1 MSASPRLRFGLMA
14 ASLSCLLTGY
24 VVAQQQSVREPSEAA
39 VDQPDAQNPA
49 GQTDRL
55 KTQRREYTANFRGNR
70 ADAGTQNQE
79 IQQYLVGCMLA
90 KNQAEV
96 ELSKFAQQQTQSPE
110 VKEFAQMLVKDHSK
124 FIQKLQQ
131 LAGDETATTRSQPGE
146 RTQPAGN
153 REAVSQNA
161 AEQNAANRAIDSNS
175 AVDQLLALEK
185 QIVERCA
192 QSARDELQQKQGAEF
207 DKCYV
212 GSQIGGHMQM
222 LAALEVLSQQGPE
235 QIQQIAQEAQPNV
248 QKHLE
253 HAKQIMKQLEG
264 AGPTGSRATRPTQPQ
279 R

>member
-1 MSASPRLRFGLMA
+1 MA
-14 ASLSCLLTGY
+14 ASLSCLLAGY
-24 VVAQQQSVREPSEAA
+24 VVAQQQTVREQAEPA
-39 VDQPDAQNPA
+39 VDQPGEQSAA
-49 GQTDRL
+49 GQTDRPA
-55 KTQRREYTANFRGNR
+55 TRREYTANFRGNQ
-70 ADAGTQNQE
+70 ANAGAQNQDV
-79 IQQYLVGCMLA
+79 QRYLVGCMLA

-110 VKEFAQMLVKDHSK
+110 IKEFAQMLVQDHSK

-131 LAGDETATTRSQPGE
+131 LAGDQTTAIGQPGE
-146 RTQPAGN
+146 RNQPAGN

-161 AEQNAANRAIDSNS
+161 AELKPANRATDSNS
-175 AVDQLLALEK
+175 AVGQLLALEK

-192 QSARDELQQKQGAEF
+192 QSARDELQQKEGAEF
-207 DKCYV
+207 DKCFV

-253 HAKQIMKQLEG
+253 HAKHLMKQLEG

>member
-1 MSASPRLRFGLMA
+1 MSASPRLKFGFLA

-24 VVAQQQSVREPSEAA
+24 VVAQQETVREPSEAA
-39 VDQPDAQNPA
+39 IEQPDAQNPA

-55 KTQRREYTANFRGNR
+55 KSQRREYTANFRGNR
-70 ADAGTQNQE
+70 ADAGAQTQE
-79 IQQYLVGCMLA
+79 IQRYLVGCMLA

-110 VKEFAQMLVKDHSK
+110 VKEFAQMLVQDHGK

-131 LAGDETATTRSQPGE
+131 LAGDQTTTIGNQPGE
-146 RTQPAGN
+146 RTQPAEN

-161 AEQNAANRAIDSNS
+161 AELNAANRAASSNS
-175 AVDQLLALEK
+175 AVDQLLTLEK

-192 QSARDELQQKQGAEF
+192 QSARDELQQKQGVEF

-212 GSQIGGHMQM
+212 GSQVAGHMQM
-222 LAALEVLSQQGPE
+222 LAALEVLQEQGPE

-248 QKHLE
+248 QKHLV
-253 HAKQIMKQLEG
+253 HAKQILKQLEG
-264 AGPTGSRATRPTQPQ
+264 AGPAGTRATRPTQPQ